1 MRKIRIAAFS
11 ILLLFASSFFAT
23 SLFAQVRI
31 VEERPPLT
39 YHVFKAADLGLT
51 GPGGSY
57 KDIRIYFDPGPT
69 GQHSIEIQ
77 VENNDTSMLLVDGET
92 DQNDYET
99 EIQGSYYVG
108 QIDDHFGGDFDLTE
122 EADAAYNTVL
132 ATGRVPR
139 GSYRITVTL
148 LDAGGLPV
156 GSSASVVVTV
166 FPPYMTPQTPVN
178 MQTDSA
184 SLNFAWTTN
193 IFDQE
198 LRLFF
203 DPSGN
208 NEVLAGSRGPY
219 KVPNKGSS
227 FVLQQYTVNGSII
240 SPVLTDSMM
249 YYWQIEGSINT
260 THGNERKESVLTA
273 FQYFEGMRTVLGAL
287 YEYDED
293 AIMDLLI
300 QLILQVMGGEKGDPG
315 KAAVRT
321 LESLGI
327 DRIVHDNVPATG
339 AYIQSVLQSI
349 LDGEAQVTS
358 IRLQ

>member
-1 MRKIRIAAFS
+1 MRKIRILAFS
-11 ILLLFASSFFAT
+11 ILLLFTSSFFAT

-57 KDIRIYFDPGPT
+57 KDVRIYFDPGPT
-69 GQHSIEIQ
+69 GQHSIGIK
-77 VENNDTSMLLVDGET
+77 VEDDITSTLLVDGET
-92 DQNDYET
+92 DLNDYFS
-99 EIQGSYYVG
+99 EIRGSYYIG
-108 QIDDHFGGDFDLTE
+108 QIDDNFGGDFDLME
-122 EADAAYNTVL
+122 EADAAYNTTL

-156 GSSASVVVTV
+156 GPPATVVITV

-178 MQTDSA
+178 VQTDSS
-184 SLNFAWTTN
+184 SLNFKWTTN
-193 IFDQE
+193 IFNQE

-219 KVPNKGSS
+219 KVPNQGSS
-227 FVLQQYTVNGSII
+227 FALQQYTVNGSII
-240 SPVLTDSMM
+240 SPVLTDAMM

-260 THGNERKESVLTA
+260 THGYERKESVLTA
-273 FQYFEGMRTVLGAL
+273 FQYFEGMRKILGAL

-300 QLILQVMGGEKGDPG
+300 QLILQVMGEEKGDPG

-321 LESLGI
+321 LEQLDI
-327 DRIVHDNVPATG
+327 ERIVHDNVPATG
-339 AYIQSVLQSI
+339 AYIQSALQAI

-358 IRLQ
+358 IKLQ

>member
-1 MRKIRIAAFS
+1 MRKTRIIAFS
-11 ILLLFASSFFAT
+11 ILLLFTSFLFAAN
-23 SLFAQVRI
+23 LFAQVSI
-31 VEERPPLT
+31 SVLNPPLT
-39 YHVFKAADLGLT
+39 YHVFKAADLGLS

-57 KDIRIYFDPGPT
+57 KDIRINFAAGPT
-69 GQHSIEIQ
+69 GQHSIGIQ
-77 VENNDTSMLLVDGET
+77 VHDDVTSTLLVDGET
-92 DQNDYET
+92 DQNDYLS

-108 QIDDHFGGDFDLTE
+108 QIDDHFGGDFDLME

-148 LDAGGLPV
+148 FDGGGATV
-156 GSSASVVVTV
+156 GSPASVVITV

-178 MQTDSA
+178 VQTDSA
-184 SLNFAWTTN
+184 SLDFKWTTN
-193 IFDQE
+193 IFNQE

-219 KVPNKGSS
+219 KVPNLGSS
-227 FVLQQYTVNGSII
+227 YALQQYTVNGTII
-240 SPVLTDSMM
+240 SPVLTDAMM
-249 YYWQIEGSINT
+249 YYWQIEGSIRT

-273 FQYFEGMRTVLGAL
+273 FQYFEGMRKMLGAL

-300 QLILQVMGGEKGDPG
+300 QLILQVMGEEKGDPG

-321 LESLGI
+321 LEQLDI

-339 AYIQSVLQSI
+339 AYIQSALQAI

-358 IRLQ
+358 IKLQ